1 MCLANGTRHRDDP
14 KSARV
19 YIILEGFG
27 LLQGCFIM
35 CHMPCVYNHFI
46 IALQFHAY
54 TQGRNAHSFTRTH
67 PQAHS
72 HSHPHKQTNKQTRAA
87 ARKECT
93 HTHTHPHSH
102 THTHTHTHTHVQQQ
116 QQQCWEEEED
126 EGEDG
131 EGHGQREFAVTCKHA
146 EDSKSF
152 FQLKFLEPEGVWCA
166 PGTKSVCTCRC
177 VIYRAGQNHIYMV
190 CIRYFWQGH
199 HLIYGHIRCI
209 YTVLANLHIYVFIC
223 C

>member
-1 MCLANGTRHRDDP
+1 VPYAVCVQSFYHRFAVPRIHTRKERTL
-14 KSARV
+14 
-19 YIILEGFG
+19 I
-27 LLQGCFIM
+27 
-35 CHMPCVYNHFI
+35 
-46 IALQFHAY
+46 Y
-54 TQGRNAHSFTRTH
+54 THSSTSTFTFTST
-67 PQAHS
+67 QA
-72 HSHPHKQTNKQTRAA
+72 NKQANTCSS
-87 ARKECT
+87 KEGM
-93 HTHTHPHSH
+93 HTHTHSSTF

>member
-1 MCLANGTRHRDDP
+1 MPYDLQAAPGTGIVCVVSNSVSTRRAAMCLANGTRHRDDP

-102 THTHTHTHTHVQQQ
+102 THTHTHTHT
-116 QQQCWEEEED
+116 
-126 EGEDG
+126 
-131 EGHGQREFAVTCKHA
+131 RAAAAAAV
-146 EDSKSF
+146 
-152 FQLKFLEPEGVWCA
+152 LG
-166 PGTKSVCTCRC
+166 GR
-177 VIYRAGQNHIYMV
+177 RG
-190 CIRYFWQGH
+190 
-199 HLIYGHIRCI
+199 
-209 YTVLANLHIYVFIC
+209 
-223 C
+223 